1 MGNDFFLDW
10 GPCFGG
16 KEDFFLGE
24 RAKRVKKKW
33 KLRKRRRQ
41 TRGKGGKE
49 EENVENGG
57 MILER
62 EGEE

>member
-1 MGNDFFLDW
+1 MGNDFFWIGAHVL
-10 GPCFGG
+10 G
-16 KEDFFLGE
+16 ERRIFFLGE

-33 KLRKRRRQ
+33 KLRKRRQ

>member
-1 MGNDFFLDW
+1 MDW

-33 KLRKRRRQ
+33 KLRKRRQ

>member
-1 MGNDFFLDW
+1 MFW
-10 GPCFGG
+10 GKGG
-16 KEDFFLGE
+16 FFLGE

-41 TRGKGGKE
+41 TGGKGRKE
-49 EENVENGG
+49 EENVENGR

-62 EGEE
+62 EGDE